1 MYVTHIGEFL
11 YRVLYIYWYFLF
23 IIFWYF
29 SLFNQS
35 KFWRRPRGYRVRD
48 FVVFTHI
55 KYLFYLLPPLVL
67 SLSISFFVVYNTQQP
82 NNQEDQIMVGF
93 FIFTLSRILWS
104 VKIHIN
110 QSHPQT
116 LQKGSRSASNFKSLF
131 LLTKKCLC
139 RLCHLLPQLFFHQS
153 TSLPLNIFAMS
164 NATFAKL
171 FLRYINNHSSLLSYF
186 LFLNSSFSWS
196 IWGFY
201 FSLFLS
207 CVFIGLRS
215 LHKLVQFCLV
225 SL

>member
-93 FIFTLSRILWS
+93 FIFSLSRILWS
-104 VKIHIN
+104 VKYPSIN
-110 QSHPQT
+110 QIPKHSQNKKISFQLQILFFF
-116 LQKGSRSASNFKSLF
+116 LQKNV
-131 LLTKKCLC
+131 
-139 RLCHLLPQLFFHQS
+139 
-153 TSLPLNIFAMS
+153 
-164 NATFAKL
+164 
-171 FLRYINNHSSLLSYF
+171 YVVYV
-186 LFLNSSFSWS
+186 FS
-196 IWGFY
+196 
-201 FSLFLS
+201 FLS
-207 CVFIGLRS
+207 CFFTRAPLSFRPS
-215 LHKLVQFCLV
+215 LLCPMQLLWNDSCGKQ
-225 SL
+225 

>member
-93 FIFTLSRILWS
+93 FIFSLSRIIWS
-104 VKIHIN
+104 VKYPSIN
-110 QSHPQT
+110 QIPKHSKKERISFQ
-116 LQKGSRSASNFKSLF
+116 LQSLF
-131 LLTKKCLC
+131 LLLTKMSMSSMSSPSSAVFSPENLSPDPLSPSEQLC
-139 RLCHLLPQLFFHQS
+139 
-153 TSLPLNIFAMS
+153 
-164 NATFAKL
+164 
-171 FLRYINNHSSLLSYF
+171 Y
-186 LFLNSSFSWS
+186 
-196 IWGFY
+196 
-201 FSLFLS
+201 
-207 CVFIGLRS
+207 
-215 LHKLVQFCLV
+215 VQCNYCETILAV
-225 SL
+225 NK